1 MTLHSRSNPA
11 SGVIFRLMAAG
22 LAMLVWSLSW
32 LAVVPS
38 GAVEASGRT
47 ANSSPSESTAES
59 QSSNLPDIRVAISA
73 GSAIVLEPN
82 RARMLYGL
90 EPDKTLDATVAS
102 KLMTGLIAAEQLKL
116 ETMVTISSVAAKV
129 EDQAVKQG
137 QAPLK
142 TGEKYSFEFLLLRM
156 LFYDS
161 DPAAI
166 ALAEQVSGEEA
177 LFVQLMNT
185 RAQKLELAKTR
196 FVSSSGLPYLSDKSP
211 ANADSG
217 VTTTAEL
224 GKLAIAAS
232 QNKLLANALGKR
244 SEYLVLEGLT
254 VVSMH
259 HQLESLWTL
268 SDSQVTAVAYS
279 RRTTAIT
286 VTWGTATN
294 GIPLVTVV
302 AGSQP
307 DRLIDDPIQLYDA
320 VRKNYEIASLVDVGD
335 RFFGGQEQ
343 TIDGETFGLVYL
355 NSITYVRPKG
365 RDFLQSTVEYQSFGP
380 FSRPILSG
388 AVVGQAVFK
397 LLDGTRIA
405 VDVGPDR
412 QILSSVSLFDR
423 ALKQLQGN
431 PNLTLILLG
440 SLAILILVLL
450 FKLLFALVKLYQTIQ
465 LFRLEWR
472 SHR

>member
-1 MTLHSRSNPA
+1 MGFNGQSTPAFAVFRRFMT
-11 SGVIFRLMAAG
+11 AG
-22 LAMLVWSLSW
+22 LALLVWSTALFS
-32 LAVVPS
+32 VIPS
-38 GAVEASGRT
+38 
-47 ANSSPSESTAES
+47 ANVRVAAQITNSSVSESPSESEPPI
-59 QSSNLPDIRVAISA
+59 LPDMRVAISA
-73 GSAIVLEPN
+73 PSAVVMEPN
-82 RARMLYGL
+82 RARVLYSL
-90 EPDKTLDATVAS
+90 EPDKAMDATVAA

-116 ETMVTISSVAAKV
+116 ETMVTISSVAAEV
-129 EDQAVKQG
+129 EDQATKMG

-142 TGEKYSFEFLLLRM
+142 NGEKYSFEFLLLRM

-161 DPAAI
+161 DPAAV

-177 LFVQLMNT
+177 EFVQLMNT
-185 RAQKLELAKTR
+185 RAQNLELAKTR
-196 FVSSSGLPYLSDKSP
+196 FVSSSGLPFLSDKSP

-232 QNKLLANALGKR
+232 QNKLLASALGKR

-268 SDSQVTAVAYS
+268 SDSQVTAAAYS
-279 RRTTAIT
+279 RRSTPIT
-286 VTWGTATN
+286 VTLGSSN
-294 GIPLVTVV
+294 GIALVTVV
-302 AGSQP
+302 AGSQA
-307 DRLIDDPIQLYDA
+307 DRLIDDTMQLYGA
-320 VRKNYEIASLVDVGD
+320 IRENFEIASLVDAGD
-335 RFFGGQEQ
+335 LFFGGQEQ
-343 TIDGETFGLVYL
+343 TIDGEAFGLVYL
-355 NSITYVRPKG
+355 NSVTYFRPKG
-365 RDFLQSTVEYQSFGP
+365 QDFLESTVEYQSFGP

-397 LLDGTRIA
+397 LQDGTRIA

-440 SLAILILVLL
+440 SLAILILVLF

-465 LFRLEWR
+465 LYRFEWR